1 MVENQDWVSRVQPSK
16 SAGLF
21 KPFVAATEAS

>member
-1 MVENQDWVSRVQPSK
+1 MVENQDCVSREKPSK

-21 KPFVAATEAS
+21 KPFVDATEAS